1 MNAVQSLNKENM
13 RSQHKVNRIDRK
25 DYNLK
30 RRKVKQKVEDKIIN
44 LIIIDKVNIL
54 MKNINQICRKHKI
67 KLKKRI
73 NCNKYL
79 NLKY

>member
-13 RSQHKVNRIDRK
+13 RFQHKVNRIDRK

-30 RRKVKQKVEDKIIN
+30 KRKVKQKVEDKIIN

-54 MKNINQICRKHKI
+54 MKNINQIRRNI
-67 KLKKRI
+67 RQS
-73 NCNKYL
+73 
-79 NLKY
+79 

>member
-1 MNAVQSLNKENM
+1 
-13 RSQHKVNRIDRK
+13 VNRIDRK

-54 MKNINQICRKHKI
+54 MKNIN
-67 KLKKRI
+67 
-73 NCNKYL
+73 
-79 NLKY
+79 